1 MLFLTF
7 YQTLKEIA
15 MTPYSSVFVRLALA
29 SGLLLATA
37 SHAQLSVEEVIS
49 GGVLNPTD
57 TSWHYYLDQMKRFPD
72 RLGFI
77 CVNGYEL
84 DKTGDHVGGLA
95 FLSECSRRG
104 NAPSMVYLADMLEAG
119 RGSDLGADPAAATQ
133 WLRRAAES
141 GYAVA
146 QFHLGV
152 ALLLGRGVEADGAE
166 AEHWLRR
173 AAAQGDADA
182 LALIRANFDRRL
194 AANARP
200 VYD

>member
-1 MLFLTF
+1 MSS
-7 YQTLKEIA
+7 
-15 MTPYSSVFVRLALA
+15 YSSVIARVAARLALA
-29 SGLLLATA
+29 SGILFATA
-37 SHAQLSVEEVIS
+37 SQAQLSVEEVIS

-95 FLSECSRRG
+95 FLSECSQRG

-119 RGSDLGADPAAATQ
+119 RGSDSGADPVAAAR

-152 ALLLGRGVEADGAE
+152 ALLLGRGVEADIPE
-166 AEHWLRR
+166 ARRWLRR

-182 LALIRANFDRRL
+182 LALIRADFDRRL

>member
-1 MLFLTF
+1 MSS
-7 YQTLKEIA
+7 
-15 MTPYSSVFVRLALA
+15 YSSVFARLALA
-29 SGLLLATA
+29 SGLLFATA
-37 SHAQLSVEEVIS
+37 SHAQLAVEEVIS

-119 RGSDLGADPAAATQ
+119 RGSDLGADPVAAAR

-152 ALLLGRGVEADGAE
+152 ALLLGRGVAADVAE
-166 AEHWLRR
+166 ARHWLRR

-182 LALIRANFDRRL
+182 LALINADFDRRL
-194 AANARP
+194 AAHARP